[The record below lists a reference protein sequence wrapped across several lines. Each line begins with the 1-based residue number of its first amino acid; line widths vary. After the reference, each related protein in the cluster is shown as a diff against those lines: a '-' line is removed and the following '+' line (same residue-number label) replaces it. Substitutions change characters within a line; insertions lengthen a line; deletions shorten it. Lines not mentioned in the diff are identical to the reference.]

1 MGKATSIDWRKVEQG
16 QKADRAQ
23 AQARVS
29 LATRALQ
36 DISAWDLNLAGQ
48 ECASSLRQEIEQML
62 RKLERVY
69 W

>member
-1 MGKATSIDWRKVEQG
+1 MGKATSIDRRKVEQA
-16 QKADRAQ
+16 QKTERAQ
-23 AQARVS
+23 AQARLS

-48 ECASSLRQEIEQML
+48 EQASALKQEIERML
-62 RKLERVY
+62 KKFERVY

>member
-62 RKLERVY
+62 KKLERVY

>member
-1 MGKATSIDWRKVEQG
+1 MGKAASIDWRKVEQG

-29 LATRALQ
+29 LATRTLQ

-48 ECASSLRQEIEQML
+48 EYTSSLRQEIEQML
-62 RKLERVY
+62 KKLERVY